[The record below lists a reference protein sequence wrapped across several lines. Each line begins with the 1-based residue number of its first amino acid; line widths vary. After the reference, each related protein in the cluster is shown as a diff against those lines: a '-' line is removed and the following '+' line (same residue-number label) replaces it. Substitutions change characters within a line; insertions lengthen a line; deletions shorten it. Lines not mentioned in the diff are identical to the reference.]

1 MREVIDSVEGGND
14 SEVVVI
20 GKGDE
25 VDEGGEEQVDV
36 VFVGE
41 IRREV
46 RLGID
51 LLESN
56 KDS

>member
-1 MREVIDSVEGGND
+1 MREVVDSVEGGRD

-20 GKGDE
+20 DKGDK
-25 VDEGGEEQVDV
+25 VDEGGEKQVDV

-51 LLESN
+51 LHESN